1 MRMNVRNETIFI
13 LNSIIKDDNND
24 QAFRW
29 EEDDEREIRTIRLP

>member
-13 LNSIIKDDNND
+13 LNSIIKDDNNN

>member
-1 MRMNVRNETIFI
+1 MRNETIYI

-29 EEDDEREIRTIRLP
+29 EEDDEREIREL